1 MTTAVSSL
9 ELRKSFFVSFKFQV
23 HLDSIS
29 RLKLSSESER
39 MEENNIKEHVLVE
52 RI

>member
-23 HLDSIS
+23 HLDSTS

-39 MEENNIKEHVLVE
+39 MEENNVKVHALVE